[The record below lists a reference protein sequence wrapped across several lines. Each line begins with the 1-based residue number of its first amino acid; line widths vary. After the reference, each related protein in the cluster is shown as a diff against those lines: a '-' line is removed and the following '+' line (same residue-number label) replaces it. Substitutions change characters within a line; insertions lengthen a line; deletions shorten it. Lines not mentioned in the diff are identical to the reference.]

1 MSQDKKVLPAG
12 AIREILENKAD
23 VSLVKMTV
31 KAGTKP
37 PFHTHPFAQIEY
49 MLHGCADVKVGSEVI
64 HLEAGESLYIP
75 ANIEHGFLLSE
86 TDQEFLEIFVPGR
99 QDL

>member
-37 PFHTHPFAQIEY
+37 PFHTHP
-49 MLHGCADVKVGSEVI
+49 
-64 HLEAGESLYIP
+64 